1 MISKKEILYQ
11 AKKLFNEKGY
21 SHVTMRDISDSLGI
35 SVGNLT
41 YHYAKKQDI
50 LQAIMTETLSGLLLP
65 EIKDLYSLDLFMDN
79 LIGTLETERFYFSE
93 YVEMRQFHPDSDQN
107 IAKLIQRFHAGLNFL
122 REQGLFH
129 ETFTP
134 AVQKSLVDMMFLAH
148 LAWICEPERKKSEFI
163 QSHWI
168 LFYSYLSE
176 KGKREYEEEIAPT
189 IKMKNEG

>member
-79 LIGTLETERFYFSE
+79 LIGSLETERFYFSE
-93 YVEMRQFHPDSDQN
+93 YVRLH
-107 IAKLIQRFHAGLNFL
+107 
-122 REQGLFH
+122 
-129 ETFTP
+129 
-134 AVQKSLVDMMFLAH
+134 
-148 LAWICEPERKKSEFI
+148 C
-163 QSHWI
+163 
-168 LFYSYLSE
+168 
-176 KGKREYEEEIAPT
+176 
-189 IKMKNEG
+189 